1 MNTMKKRGCQI
12 LVLFM
17 TAGMLTGCGDGTPKL
32 EDALKKTA
40 SYEMKTVEDPASD
53 ALGGEWTVMALAR
66 SGEEVDE
73 NYFEKYR
80 ANVEKRVKEQEGVLS
95 ENRYTEYSRAV
106 LALKSIGKD
115 PTDIGGY
122 DIEKPLEDFDTVVSQ
137 GLNGAI
143 YALLALNADDPDA
156 NKDGE
161 LEQKYLDYIVEKE
174 KDDGGFSLDDN
185 ATNGDVDL
193 TAMTLQCLEPYQDEN
208 DVKEVID
215 KGVEFLA
222 DTQDDDGGYTAYG
235 AKSSESISQTVIAL
249 SAVGVDCNEDERFQ
263 KDGKGLYDTL
273 MTFCQ
278 KDGSFKHIL
287 DGESDPMATDQA
299 FCAMVAYQRYQN
311 KKNSFFDMTD
321 HRYTE
326 EKTVPQKITEL
337 QEQLETIIKGKKE
350 ITDKILMA
358 VLAKGHVLLE
368 DVPGVGKTTTA
379 LALSRLMGMDFNR
392 IQFTPDVVPSDVTGF
407 TMYDK
412 QSGQFL
418 YRPGA
423 VMCNLLLADEIN
435 RTSSKTQSALLEVME
450 EGRVTVDGETHTV
463 PAPFVVIAT
472 ENPVGSSGTQLLPES
487 QLDRFM
493 ISVSMGYPDHQSLV
507 ELLRDRQKVN
517 PLEHAKTVLTREEVL
532 NLQKKVQEVYVAD
545 VVLDYIA
552 KLAEATRDHELITL
566 GLSPRGTLALCRMTK
581 AAAYMKER
589 DYVVPQDVK
598 DVFKDVAAHR
608 MILDSKARYQEKT
621 AREILDEILDSVP
634 EPKVEG

>member
-143 YALLALNADDPDA
+143 YALMALNADNPDA

-193 TAMTLQCLEPYQDEN
+193 TAMTLQCLEPYQD
-208 DVKEVID
+208 
-215 KGVEFLA
+215 
-222 DTQDDDGGYTAYG
+222 AYG

-321 HRYTE
+321 HR
-326 EKTVPQKITEL
+326 
-337 QEQLETIIKGKKE
+337 
-350 ITDKILMA
+350 
-358 VLAKGHVLLE
+358 
-368 DVPGVGKTTTA
+368 
-379 LALSRLMGMDFNR
+379 
-392 IQFTPDVVPSDVTGF
+392 
-407 TMYDK
+407 
-412 QSGQFL
+412 
-418 YRPGA
+418 
-423 VMCNLLLADEIN
+423 
-435 RTSSKTQSALLEVME
+435 
-450 EGRVTVDGETHTV
+450 
-463 PAPFVVIAT
+463 
-472 ENPVGSSGTQLLPES
+472 
-487 QLDRFM
+487 
-493 ISVSMGYPDHQSLV
+493 
-507 ELLRDRQKVN
+507 
-517 PLEHAKTVLTREEVL
+517 
-532 NLQKKVQEVYVAD
+532 
-545 VVLDYIA
+545 
-552 KLAEATRDHELITL
+552 
-566 GLSPRGTLALCRMTK
+566 
-581 AAAYMKER
+581 
-589 DYVVPQDVK
+589 
-598 DVFKDVAAHR
+598 
-608 MILDSKARYQEKT
+608 
-621 AREILDEILDSVP
+621 
-634 EPKVEG
+634 